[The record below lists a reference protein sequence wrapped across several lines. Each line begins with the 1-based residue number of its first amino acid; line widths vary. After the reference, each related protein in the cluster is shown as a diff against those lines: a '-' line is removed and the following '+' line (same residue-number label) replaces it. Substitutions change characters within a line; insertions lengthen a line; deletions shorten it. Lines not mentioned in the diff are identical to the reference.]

1 MFQDTVSHLPAT
13 RNRST
18 FGWQNW
24 LFQNLSTAMKIKSSQ
39 FYTALPRHPRIWLML
54 LNDAHLVMIDSQ
66 NPSVSWLNFCFG
78 CVSICLIQS
87 HYYSCIVLLPWFV
100 AFCHQDIF
108 IQNSSFFRVINM
120 QRNLKEMFSEA
131 AGARRGPKRKMS
143 RYVLK

>member
-1 MFQDTVSHLPAT
+1 MFQDMVSHLPTT

-39 FYTALPRHPRIWLML
+39 FYTALPHHPHIWLML